1 MAGVRQQ
8 LLAFK
13 WLRPLLR
20 AIFRSATTQRLIEQ
34 DRQLN
39 IVRINENRQYLG
51 DLYHLLLTISW
62 QGFLLLVFLLYIFGN
77 ALFAGLYLLG
87 GDCIANAEP
96 GSFKDAF
103 FFSVQTMASLGYGAM
118 HPTTTYANLLVTV
131 ESLVGLLGMATGT
144 GLMFARV
151 ARPTARV
158 MFSRVVVVADYDGI
172 PTLMFRTAN
181 QRRNQIIEAQIT
193 VTLIRNE
200 LTREGIS
207 MRRLYPLRLV
217 RSQTPAFALPW
228 VVMHPIDSAS
238 PLYGLTQ
245 IDWIEREIV
254 LVVGLTGLDET
265 FAQTIHARHVYQP
278 LDIVRDACFVDIM
291 SPLPDGRRLIDY
303 RLFHEFEPIPER
315 LPSATASQARQH
327 P

>member
-1 MAGVRQQ
+1 MSCLDR
-8 LLAFK
+8 
-13 WLRPLLR
+13 LRPLLR
-20 AIFRSATTQRLIEQ
+20 AIFRSATTRRLTEQ
-34 DRQLN
+34 EKQLN
-39 IVRINENRQYLG
+39 IVRINEHRQYLG

-62 QGFLLLVFLLYIFGN
+62 QGFLLLVLLLYLVGN
-77 ALFAGLYLLG
+77 VIFAGLYLLG
-87 GDCIANAEP
+87 GDSIANAEP
-96 GSFKDAF
+96 GSFGDAF

-118 HPTTTYANLLVTV
+118 YPQTTYADMIVTL

-144 GLMFARV
+144 GLMFARI

-158 MFSRVVVVADYDGI
+158 MFSRVAVIAQYDGV

-200 LTREGIS
+200 RTREGIA
-207 MRRLYPLRLV
+207 MRRLYPLTLV

-228 VVMHPIDSAS
+228 MVMHPIDRNS
-238 PLYGLTQ
+238 PLFGLDQ

-265 FAQTIHARHVYQP
+265 FSQTIHARHVYQP
-278 LDIVRDACFVDIM
+278 LDIIRDACFVDIM
-291 SPLPDGRRLIDY
+291 TSLPNGCRLIDY
-303 RLFHEFEPIPER
+303 RLFHEFEPVPER
-315 LPSATASQARQH
+315 SLASSSGRTAD
-327 P
+327 

>member
-1 MAGVRQQ
+1 MARARRRPS
-8 LLAFK
+8 AFER
-13 WLRPLLR
+13 LRPVLR
-20 AIFRSATTQRLIEQ
+20 AVFRSGTTRRLYEQ
-34 DRQLN
+34 EQQLN
-39 IVRINENRQYLG
+39 IVRINEDRQYWG

-62 QGFLLLVFLLYIFGN
+62 QGFLLLVFLLYLVGN
-77 ALFAGLYLLG
+77 TVFAGLYLLG

-96 GSFKDAF
+96 GSFGDAF

-118 HPTTTYANLLVTV
+118 HPTTTYANLVVTV
-131 ESLVGLLGMATGT
+131 ESLVGLLMTATGT

-158 MFSRVVVVADYDGI
+158 MFSRVAVVASYEGV

-200 LTREGIS
+200 LTREGIA
-207 MRRLYPLRLV
+207 MRRLYPLTLV

-228 VVMHPIDSAS
+228 VVMHSITPES
-238 PLYGLTQ
+238 PLYGLSQ
-245 IDWIEREIV
+245 IDWIQQEIV

-278 LDIVRDACFVDIM
+278 LDIIRDACFVDIM
-291 SPLPDGRRLIDY
+291 TLLPDGRRSIDY
-303 RLFHEFEPIPER
+303 RLFHEFEPVPER
-315 LPSATASQARQH
+315 AIAAGRASN
-327 P
+327 